1 MSAGQFADSL
11 WIVFNTFVHGLFAMQ
26 IPGFGSILGITFV
39 CWFLAFIGWVLRTLV
54 GAGVDEVTF
63 EGRRSLRG

>member
-1 MSAGQFADSL
+1 ME
-11 WIVFNTFVHGLFAMQ
+11 
-26 IPGFGSILGITFV
+26 IPGFGSILGITLV

-63 EGRRSLRG
+63 EARRSAR